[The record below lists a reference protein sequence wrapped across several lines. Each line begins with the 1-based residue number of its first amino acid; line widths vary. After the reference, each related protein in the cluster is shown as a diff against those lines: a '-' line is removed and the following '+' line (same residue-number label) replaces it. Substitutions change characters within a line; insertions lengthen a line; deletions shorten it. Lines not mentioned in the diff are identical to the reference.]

1 MSLAHKFTQLLSTQ
15 SRQGHNITRENH
27 FVLRCGSVRI
37 FSCLV
42 ESQFYSASSFFLNA
56 FSRVEN
62 SWQINDDMN
71 EPTPPDLSRE
81 SATRFIS
88 VDALRGFDMFWIVG
102 GDVLIRSI
110 QKIHDSPLTRELALQ
125 MEHCEWAGF
134 HFYDLIF
141 PLFVFIAGVAIPF
154 SIPRLVERAGRSA
167 AVRRIFIRSIIL
179 FLLGIFYMGGVA
191 NGFKNVYLAGV
202 LHRIA
207 VAYFFAALLF
217 CFFKPR
223 KLLALTLL
231 FLGGYWAL
239 LTFVPVP
246 GIGAPSYEQGKN
258 LAYWI
263 DQNYLPGRKFEGTLL
278 STLPAVANCLLG
290 IFAGLLLKT
299 GQYSDQKKVHWLFGG
314 GVVSLVLGLIWA
326 QQFPIVKALWT
337 STYVLVA
344 CGISAILL
352 GVFHQVIEVWKF
364 RKWAQPFVWI
374 GMNAITIYL
383 VSAIVGFQKLAGRF
397 VGGEIA
403 HALGSSADFVKA
415 IVALTLVFWL
425 VFFLHR
431 RKLFL
436 RL

>member
-1 MSLAHKFTQLLSTQ
+1 
-15 SRQGHNITRENH
+15 
-27 FVLRCGSVRI
+27 
-37 FSCLV
+37 
-42 ESQFYSASSFFLNA
+42 
-56 FSRVEN
+56 
-62 SWQINDDMN
+62 
-71 EPTPPDLSRE
+71 
-81 SATRFIS
+81 
-88 VDALRGFDMFWIVG
+88 MFWIIG
-102 GDVLIRSI
+102 GDILIRSL
-110 QKIHDSPLTRELALQ
+110 QKIHDSPLTRGLAEQ
-125 MEHCEWAGF
+125 MEHCDWAGF

-141 PLFVFIAGVAIPF
+141 PLFVFIVGVAIPF
-154 SIPRLVERAGRSA
+154 SIPKIIEREGKPAAIKRI
-167 AVRRIFIRSIIL
+167 AVRSVIL

-223 KLLALTLL
+223 TLIALTIL
-231 FLGGYWAL
+231 FLFGYWAL

-258 LAYWI
+258 LAFWI

-278 STLPAVANCLLG
+278 STLPAAANCLLG

-299 GQYSDQKKVHWLFGG
+299 ASLSERQKVYCLLGG
-314 GVVSLVLGLIWA
+314 GTTSLALGLGWA
-326 QQFPIVKALWT
+326 YQFPIIKLLWT
-337 STYVLVA
+337 SSYVLVA

-352 GVFHQVIEVWKF
+352 GAFHQIIEVWKF
-364 RKWAQPFVWI
+364 QKWAQPFVWI
-374 GMNAITIYL
+374 GTNAITIYL

-397 VGGEIA
+397 VGGDIA
-403 HALGSSADFVKA
+403 MALGSWADFVRA
-415 IVALTLVFWL
+415 IVALALVFT
-425 VFFLHR
+425 VVHFLYR